1 MFENLKSLHL
11 LRVQTGLPQ
20 KAFAKMMG
28 VPLRTYENLE
38 SGRTPT
44 REVHLQAARMALV
57 QMYAV
62 FPSKCSVHVPLETL
76 IEQTLVASAGAPE
89 EHED

>member
-1 MFENLKSLHL
+1 MFENLKSLQL
-11 LRVQTGLPQ
+11 LRVQTGLSQ
-20 KAFAKMMG
+20 RAFAKMMG

-57 QMYAV
+57 QMYATY
-62 FPSKCSVHVPLETL
+62 PTKCSVGVPLETL
-76 IEQTLVASAGAPE
+76 VHQTLIVSAGAPE
-89 EHED
+89 EVAD